1 MEKDAFGFNIPSLP
15 SLGRIFSGGN
25 SNNGTKS
32 VKKENDLT
40 APVKEASIGKVTKP
54 KRPPAVN
61 PKPLPSAVSDV
72 TLNIR
77 KISEYGYKKKRFFMT
92 NGQVWEQIGTTKLRI
107 PKVKNGVSNTAE
119 IRKAAIGSY
128 LLQINGEGSA
138 VRVKRVR

>member
-1 MEKDAFGFNIPSLP
+1 
-15 SLGRIFSGGN
+15 
-25 SNNGTKS
+25 
-32 VKKENDLT
+32 
-40 APVKEASIGKVTKP
+40 
-54 KRPPAVN
+54 
-61 PKPLPSAVSDV
+61 
-72 TLNIR
+72 
-77 KISEYGYKKKRFFMT
+77 MT